1 MDQPHIIPHVGLF
14 RVSSAGR
21 DKTRS
26 QHRTSPESS
35 AGIKSFT
42 RYNLNFN
49 PVNASKP
56 PMPPQSLNNNR
67 SSSSETRRPRAKLDR
82 TQRSSVSWYLQL
94 QCNRAHFDYICCK
107 KIQHDQP
114 NQCQIREKYKELM
127 IVQSKKRANSLKRGK
142 TRVTKSCVL
151 QFFHLIVWEVRASF
165 LDQSHSEEANARQ
178 SVSYSIFRDIQR
190 PDISK

>member
-1 MDQPHIIPHVGLF
+1 MRRITNEIVEGSVIHLALQWCYNCYPFSYRSNGDIQIPSHDRVSSVEPPLMDQPHIIPHVGLF

-94 QCNRAHFDYICCK
+94 
-107 KIQHDQP
+107 
-114 NQCQIREKYKELM
+114 
-127 IVQSKKRANSLKRGK
+127 
-142 TRVTKSCVL
+142 
-151 QFFHLIVWEVRASF
+151 
-165 LDQSHSEEANARQ
+165 
-178 SVSYSIFRDIQR
+178 
-190 PDISK
+190 